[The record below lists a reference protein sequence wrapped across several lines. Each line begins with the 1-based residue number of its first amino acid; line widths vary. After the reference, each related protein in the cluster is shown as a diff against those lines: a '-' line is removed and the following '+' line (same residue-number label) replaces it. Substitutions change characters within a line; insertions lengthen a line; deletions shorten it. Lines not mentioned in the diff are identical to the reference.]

1 MEEKITGKRFL
12 VVTLLNVLITVVE
25 IIGGLISGS
34 LALLSDAFHNMGDS
48 LSIVLGYFAQHIGGH
63 PETRQ
68 RTYGYRRA
76 EILSALTNSSLL
88 IIIAIFLIGEALQR
102 LSHPQ
107 HINGGI
113 MLIVAV
119 IGLAANLASA
129 LLLHAGSHDSLN
141 VKATY
146 LHVLSDAL
154 SSIAVIIGG
163 IILIFVNVPWLDPAL
178 TIGVAIY
185 IAYEAWPIITQTI
198 KILMQESPDLDYD
211 GIAED
216 IKNVNGVEDVHH
228 VHAWMIDE
236 HRIIFSA
243 HLNCQD
249 LRLSQVE
256 KIYAQVEKILREKY
270 GICHITLQAE
280 CSRGRDEDLFNT
292 PVDEE
297 RVIKANGYKSPTHE
311 NKKAAD

>member
-1 MEEKITGKRFL
+1 MEERITGKRFL
-12 VVTLLNVLITVVE
+12 AVTLLNILITIVE
-25 IIGGLISGS
+25 IIGGIVSGS

-48 LSIVLGYFAQHIGGH
+48 LSIVLGYFAQHIGGQ
-63 PETRQ
+63 PKTRQ

-76 EILSALTNSSLL
+76 EILSALTNSLL
-88 IIIAIFLIGEALQR
+88 LVIIAIFLIAEAVQR

-107 HINGGI
+107 HIKGDI

-119 IGLAANLASA
+119 VGLIANFVSA
-129 LLLHAGSHDSLN
+129 MLLHAGSHESLN

-154 SSIAVIIGG
+154 SSVAIIIGG
-163 IILIFVNVPWLDPAL
+163 IILIFVNIPWLDPVL

-185 IAYEAWPIITQTI
+185 IAYEAWPIIVQTV
-198 KILMQESPDLDYD
+198 KILMQESPDLDYEAIID
-211 GIAED
+211 D
-216 IKNVNGVEDVHH
+216 IKQVDGVEDVHH

-249 LRLSQVE
+249 LLLSQVE
-256 KIYAQVEKILREKY
+256 GIYRQVEEILREKY

-297 RVIKANGYKSPTHE
+297 HIIKSDGYK
-311 NKKAAD
+311 NKAETQGKN

>member
-12 VVTLLNVLITVVE
+12 AVTLLNVLITVVE

-48 LSIVLGYFAQHIGGH
+48 FSIVLGYFAQHIGCH

-76 EILSALTNSSLL
+76 EILSALTNSLL
-88 IIIAIFLIGEALQR
+88 LVIIAIFLIGEAIQR
-102 LSHPQ
+102 LDHPQ
-107 HINGGI
+107 HINGGV
-113 MLIVAV
+113 MMIVAI
-119 IGLAANLASA
+119 IGLLANLASA

-154 SSIAVIIGG
+154 SSVAVIIGG
-163 IILIFVNVPWLDPAL
+163 VILTFVNIPWLDPFL
-178 TIGVAIY
+178 TIAVALY
-185 IAYEAWPIITQTI
+185 IAYEAWPIINQTV
-198 KILMQESPDLDYD
+198 KILMQSAPDLDYES
-211 GIAED
+211 IASD
-216 IKNVNGVEDVHH
+216 IKKVPGVIDVHH

-249 LRLSQVE
+249 LLLSQVE
-256 KIYAQVEKILREKY
+256 KIYTQVEKILREKY

-280 CSRGRDEDLFNT
+280 CARGRDEELFNT

-297 RVIKANGYKSPTHE
+297 HIIQADGYKTGQKTSQSR
-311 NKKAAD
+311 